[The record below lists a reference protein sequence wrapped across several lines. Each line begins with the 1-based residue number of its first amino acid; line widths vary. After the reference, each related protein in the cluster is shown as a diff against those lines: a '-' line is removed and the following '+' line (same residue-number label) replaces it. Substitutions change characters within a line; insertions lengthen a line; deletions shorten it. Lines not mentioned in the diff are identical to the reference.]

1 MVTSGLQSLQP
12 ISLSGSRTDDL
23 LGIKTGKPKTVARHL
38 LENTING
45 DRIFKEQLD
54 KCITTIGE
62 ENSVDHAFKIS
73 FESILPDK
81 PDRGEYISK
90 TRIYHKKERL
100 NFGTIRK
107 IKILN
112 LFLSWEP

>member
-1 MVTSGLQSLQP
+1 MLKSFSVQP
-12 ISLSGSRTDDL
+12 IYCAAFSGSRTENL
-23 LGIKTGKPKTVARHL
+23 GGIKTKKTKTVARHL

-90 TRIYHKKERL
+90 TGIYEKRESLNIER
-100 NFGTIRK
+100 
-107 IKILN
+107 
-112 LFLSWEP
+112 